1 MSLTI
6 WGRHTSSNVQKLLW
20 GCAEMGVVFK
30 RPDMAG
36 KFGFTDDYLAMN
48 PNRVVPTIDD
58 DGFILWESN
67 ACLRYLAEKYGRGGL
82 WPEGSHVRADADR
95 WMDWQT
101 ATFWPALRPV
111 FHQMIRTPPEDQ
123 DAELIANGIAAA
135 GEISAVLDA
144 ALADRPFVAG
154 DTLTMGDIPIGGVI
168 YRWYAL
174 DIDRPDRP
182 NIRAWYERLQERPGF
197 AEHIMIPLE

>member
-20 GCAEMGVVFK
+20 GCAEMGVSFE

-36 KFGFTDDYLAMN
+36 KFGFTDNYLAMN

-82 WPEGSHVRADADR
+82 WPEDPHVRADADR

-111 FHQMIRTPPEDQ
+111 FHQMIRTPSEDQ

-144 ALADRPFVAG
+144 ALADWPFVAG

>member
-20 GCAEMGVVFK
+20 GCDEMGVDYS

-36 KFGFTDDYLAMN
+36 KFGFTEEYLSMN

-67 ACLRYLAEKYGRGGL
+67 ACLRYLAEKHGRGTL
-82 WPEGSHVRADADR
+82 WPDDPHVRADADR

-111 FHQMIRTPPEDQ
+111 FHQLIRTPPDQ
-123 DAELIANGIAAA
+123 QNRALIDQGIKAA
-135 GEISAVLDA
+135 GEISAVLDD
-144 ALADRPFVAG
+144 ALADRRFVAG
-154 DTLTMGDIPIGGVI
+154 DEFTMGDIPIGGVI
-168 YRWYAL
+168 QRWYDM
-174 DIDRPDRP
+174 DIARPDRP
-182 NIRAWYERLQERPGF
+182 HVRAWYERLQERPGY
-197 AEHIMIPLE
+197 AEHVMIPLQ

>member
-20 GCAEMGVVFK
+20 GCAEMGVDFV

-36 KFGFTDDYLAMN
+36 KFGFTEDYLSMN

-67 ACLRYLAEKYGRGGL
+67 ACLRYLAEKYGRGTL
-82 WPEGSHVRADADR
+82 WPEDPHVRADADR

-111 FHQMIRTPPEDQ
+111 FHQLIRMPPDQQNREMIEQ
-123 DAELIANGIAAA
+123 GIKAS

-144 ALADRPFVAG
+144 ALADRAFVAG
-154 DTLTMGDIPIGGVI
+154 DEFTMGDIPIGGVI
-168 YRWYAL
+168 YRWYTM
-174 DIDRPDRP
+174 DIARPDRP
-182 NIRAWYERLQERPGF
+182 NVQAWYERLQERPGF
-197 AEHIMIPLE
+197 AEHIMIPLQ

>member
-20 GCAEMGVVFK
+20 GCAEMHVGFK
-30 RPDMAG
+30 RLDMAG
-36 KFGFTDDYLAMN
+36 KFGLTDTYLAMN

-82 WPEGSHVRADADR
+82 WPEDARARADADR

-101 ATFWPALRPV
+101 ATFWPALKPV
-111 FHQMIRTPPEDQ
+111 FHQLIRTPPEKQ
-123 DAELIANGIAAA
+123 NKALIENGIAAA
-135 GEISAVLDA
+135 GEISAV
-144 ALADRPFVAG
+144 
-154 DTLTMGDIPIGGVI
+154 
-168 YRWYAL
+168 
-174 DIDRPDRP
+174 
-182 NIRAWYERLQERPGF
+182 
-197 AEHIMIPLE
+197 

>member
-20 GCAEMGVVFK
+20 GCAEMGVAFS

-36 KFGFTDDYLAMN
+36 EFGFTEDYLSMN

-67 ACLRYLAEKYGRGGL
+67 ACLRYLAEKHGHGTL
-82 WPEGSHVRADADR
+82 WPEDPQVRADADR

-111 FHQMIRTPPEDQ
+111 FHQLIRTPPEKQNRAMIDQ
-123 DAELIANGIAAA
+123 GIEAA

-144 ALADRPFVAG
+144 ALADRAFVAG
-154 DTLTMGDIPIGGVI
+154 DTFTMGDIPIGGVI
-168 YRWYAL
+168 YRWYEM
-174 DIDRPDRP
+174 DIARPERP
-182 NIRAWYERLQERPGF
+182 HLRAWYERLQERPGY
-197 AEHIMIPLE
+197 AEHIMIPLQ

>member
-1 MSLTI
+1 MALTI

-20 GCAEMGVVFK
+20 GCVEMGVAFK

-36 KFGFTDDYLAMN
+36 AFGFTDAYLAMN
-48 PNRVVPTIDD
+48 PNRLVPTIDD

-67 ACLRYLAEKYGRGGL
+67 ACLRYLAEKHGRGSL
-82 WPEGSHVRADADR
+82 WPEDPLMRADADR

-101 ATFWPALRPV
+101 TTFWPALRPV
-111 FHQMIRTPPEDQ
+111 FHQLIRTPPEKQ
-123 DAELIANGIAAA
+123 DRDLIDRSIKTA
-135 GEISAVLDA
+135 GVISAVLEHF
-144 ALADRPFVAG
+144 LERRNFVAG
-154 DTLTMGDIPIGGVI
+154 NELTMGDIPIGGVI
-168 YRWYAL
+168 YRWYAM

-182 NIRAWYERLQERPGF
+182 NIARWYDRLSERPGF

>member
-20 GCAEMGVVFK
+20 GCAEMGVAFE

-36 KFGFTDDYLAMN
+36 KFGFTDNYLAMN

-82 WPEGSHVRADADR
+82 WPEDPHVRADADR

-111 FHQMIRTPPEDQ
+111 FHQMIRTPSEDQ

-144 ALADRPFVAG
+144 ALADWPFVAG

>member
-1 MSLTI
+1 MSLTS

-20 GCAEMGVVFK
+20 GCVEMGVDYS

-36 KFGFTDDYLAMN
+36 KFGFTEEYLSMN

-67 ACLRYLAEKYGRGGL
+67 ACLRYLAEKHGRGTL
-82 WPEGSHVRADADR
+82 WPDDPHVRADADR

-111 FHQMIRTPPEDQ
+111 FHQLVRTPPYQQNREMIDQ
-123 DAELIANGIAAA
+123 GIKAA
-135 GEISAVLDA
+135 GEISAVLDD
-144 ALADRPFVAG
+144 ALAGRRFVAG
-154 DTLTMGDIPIGGVI
+154 DAFTMGDISIGGVI
-168 YRWYAL
+168 HRWYDM
-174 DIDRPDRP
+174 DIACPERPHL
-182 NIRAWYERLQERPGF
+182 RAWYERLQERPGY
-197 AEHIMIPLE
+197 AEHVMIPLE

>member
-20 GCAEMGVVFK
+20 GCAEMGVAFS

-36 KFGFTDDYLAMN
+36 EFGFTEDYLSMN

-67 ACLRYLAEKYGRGGL
+67 ACLRYLAEKHGRGTL
-82 WPEGSHVRADADR
+82 WPEDPQVRADADR

-111 FHQMIRTPPEDQ
+111 FHQLIRTPPEKQNRAMIDQ
-123 DAELIANGIAAA
+123 GIEAA

-144 ALADRPFVAG
+144 ALADRAFVAG
-154 DTLTMGDIPIGGVI
+154 DTFTMGDIPIGGVI
-168 YRWYAL
+168 YRWYEM
-174 DIDRPDRP
+174 DIARPERP
-182 NIRAWYERLQERPGF
+182 HLRAWYERLQERPGY
-197 AEHIMIPLE
+197 AEHIMIPLQ

>member
-20 GCAEMGVVFK
+20 ACAEMGVDFS

-36 KFGFTDDYLAMN
+36 KFGFTEDYLSMN

-67 ACLRYLAEKYGRGGL
+67 ACLRYLSEKHGRGSL
-82 WPEGSHVRADADR
+82 WPVDMQVRADADR
-95 WMDWQT
+95 WMEWQT
-101 ATFWPALRPV
+101 ATFWPTLRPV
-111 FHQMIRTPPEDQ
+111 FHQLIRTPAAEQDQ
-123 DAELIANGIAAA
+123 ELIDNGIRSA

-144 ALADRPFVAG
+144 TLADRMFVAG
-154 DTLTMGDIPIGGVI
+154 DEFTMGDIPIGGVI
-168 YRWYAL
+168 YRWYEM
-174 DIDRPDRP
+174 DIVRPERP
-182 NIRAWYERLQERPGF
+182 HLHAWYERLRERPGYD
-197 AEHIMIPLE
+197 EHVMIPLQ

>member
-20 GCAEMGVVFK
+20 GCAEMGVAFG

-82 WPEGSHVRADADR
+82 WPEDPHVRADADR

-123 DAELIANGIAAA
+123 DPKLIANGIAAA

-154 DTLTMGDIPIGGVI
+154 DSLTMGDIPIGGVI

-174 DIDRPDRP
+174 DIDRPERP